1 MKRLFALA
9 LLAASSAAV
18 AQGTPKSLFGSEAP
32 IRFTIQG
39 PVNSIARKAARS
51 VEPEAATLSLSAPP
65 ESHPIRLSARGLSR
79 RTGGICDFPPL
90 RVEFAQ
96 PPAATSLFAGQRR
109 LKLVTHCKSSPGH
122 QQHVLM
128 EYSAYLLLNQLTPLS
143 HRVRLA
149 TVDYA
154 DAGGK
159 PIISRYGFFIE
170 DLDDLAK
177 RNGLS
182 EARVGDRIV
191 ASQLDPAHAA
201 RTALFMYMIGNLD
214 WSMRAGPQGEG
225 CCHNTRLLTGRPAL
239 IPVAYDFDYSG
250 LVDAPYAVPPEQI
263 RVRNVRQRRYM
274 GYCRHNSAVLAAAA
288 EFRARRPALEAVYS
302 QGVPALSDG
311 TRRKALSYLGSFFQ
325 DIATD
330 ASVRSNL
337 LKDCMAG

>member
-1 MKRLFALA
+1 MKKLVALA
-9 LLAASSAAV
+9 ILATSSAAV
-18 AQGTPKSLFGSEAP
+18 AQGGPKPLFHRDAP

-39 PVNSIARKAARS
+39 PVNSIARKAAKS
-51 VEPEAATLSLSAPP
+51 VVPEAATLSLTTPA

-90 RVEFAQ
+90 RVEFTQ

-109 LKLVTHCKSSPGH
+109 LKLVTHCKSSAGH
-122 QQHVLM
+122 QQHLLL

-143 HRVRLA
+143 HKVRLA
-149 TVDYA
+149 MVDYA
-154 DAGGK
+154 DAHGK
-159 PIISRYGFFIE
+159 ALISRWGFFIE

-177 RNGLS
+177 RNGLG
-182 EARVGDRIV
+182 EARAPDRISAV
-191 ASQLDPAHAA
+191 QLDAAHAA

-225 CCHNTRLLTGRPAL
+225 CCHNSRLLSGGAAL

-250 LVDAPYAVPPEQI
+250 LVDAPYAIPPQQI
-263 RVRNVRQRRYM
+263 RVRSVRQRHYM
-274 GYCRHNSAVLAAAA
+274 GYCRHNNAVLTAAA
-288 EFRARRPALEAVYS
+288 EFRARRPALEAVYA
-302 QGVPALSDG
+302 QVPGLSEG
-311 TRRKALSYLGSFFQ
+311 TRRKALSYLGSFFD

-330 ASVRSNL
+330 AAVRAKL